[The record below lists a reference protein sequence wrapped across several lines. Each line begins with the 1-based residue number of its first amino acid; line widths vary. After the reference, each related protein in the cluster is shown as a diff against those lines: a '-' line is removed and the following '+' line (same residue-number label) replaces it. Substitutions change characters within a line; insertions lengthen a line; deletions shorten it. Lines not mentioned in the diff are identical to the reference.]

1 MSKYS
6 VARNIAAQCQ
16 HKAEAVQNKD
26 EKQSWLAVADSWLKT
41 AELYEVLERQA
52 PVARIAAA

>member
-6 VARNIAAQCQ
+6 VARNIATQCQ
-16 HKAEAVQNKD
+16 HKAETVQNED
-26 EKQSWLAVADSWLKT
+26 EKQRWLAVADSWLKT

>member
-6 VARNIAAQCQ
+6 IARNIAVQCQ
-16 HKAEAVQNKD
+16 HKAEAVQNED

-52 PVARIAAA
+52 PVAPVAAA

>member
-6 VARNIAAQCQ
+6 VAHNIAAQCQ
-16 HKAEAVQNKD
+16 HKAETVQNED
-26 EKQSWLAVADSWLKT
+26 ERQRWLALADSWLKT
-41 AELYEVLERQA
+41 AELSEVLERRV

>member
-6 VARNIAAQCQ
+6 VACNIAAQSQ
-16 HKAEAVQNKD
+16 RKAEATRNED

-41 AELYEVLERQA
+41 AEFYEILERQA
-52 PVARIAAA
+52 PIARTAAA